1 MFEAIL
7 GIFVPENCSVYAQI
21 RGGGGR
27 LRSTKFWHYP
37 HFSWIFRDGF
47 PLAQMEEQRYEEQKK
62 EEEAEKRYQQ
72 DFDNWL
78 AKYKETSK
86 KWWWNQCV
94 WLKQCLISK
103 FFLAKLSKYSHV
115 PFKYPNWQI
124 GNRAGHTR
132 LTCRPSMLI
141 VFF

>member
-1 MFEAIL
+1 
-7 GIFVPENCSVYAQI
+7 
-21 RGGGGR
+21 
-27 LRSTKFWHYP
+27 
-37 HFSWIFRDGF
+37 
-47 PLAQMEEQRYEEQKK
+47 MEEQRYEEQKK

-78 AKYKETSK
+78 AKYKETK

-94 WLKQCLISK
+94 WLKQCLISN

-132 LTCRPSMLI
+132 LTCQPSMLI